1 MPEGRT
7 RELSAGEEARLFA
20 HLRPDYQ
27 PLFWFLLMSGVRVS
41 NATGLKWDQVDF
53 HERKIVFRTKSRR
66 PGRKL
71 HVLPMTNAMLTLLA
85 NQSGH
90 HPSFVFTF
98 VCQKNTGGRR
108 GNVRY
113 PFTMYGWRR
122 QWKSALEAAGINDFR
137 PHDLRHTAATRLA
150 RVASLHVVQRLL
162 GHANITD
169 TARYANASKEDV
181 VGAMEEVERRN
192 SPELKKP
199 ESHIPLNVRKKS

>member
-98 VCQKNTGGRR
+98 VCQKTR
-108 GNVRY
+108 V
-113 PFTMYGWRR
+113 
-122 QWKSALEAAGINDFR
+122 AAAGMFDT
-137 PHDLRHTAATRLA
+137 HSLCTAGGANGKVHWRQPVSTI
-150 RVASLHVVQRLL
+150 SGPTICDTPPQR
-162 GHANITD
+162 GWPA
-169 TARYANASKEDV
+169 
-181 VGAMEEVERRN
+181 
-192 SPELKKP
+192 
-199 ESHIPLNVRKKS
+199 